1 MRFHIFIIA
10 AMGAMTLGFSPV
22 RAQISDNV
30 VKIGVIADM
39 TGPYSDIG
47 GMGMG
52 MVRAVELAVKDFGG
66 QILGKPVEVV
76 SANYLNKVDVA
87 ATKAREWYDVDKVDL
102 IIESSDSAAA
112 LAMLKI
118 ATEKKK
124 PIIFAGSVSTLLTG
138 RECAPYGIQWTYN
151 TYALA
156 AGTAGSLYHQGGDS
170 WYFITADYA
179 FGHSMQNDAT
189 SVVERSG
196 GKVLGSTAAPLG
208 TADFSSFLIQA
219 QASKAKVVGLANA
232 GKDLQNAIRQ
242 AAEFG
247 LTKNQTLAA
256 LLFYDSDIKG
266 LGLQTAQGLQFTTA
280 FYWDRTPASREFAK
294 RFFEVQKAM
303 PNQNQAAA
311 YSATMHYLRAIAA
324 TQTDAAQPVLHWMR
338 NTAINDVFAK
348 DGHIRAD
355 GQMVHDMFLA
365 EVKKPAESTGP
376 WDMVRIKGTIPAND
390 AYKPLAASECPLVK
404 GN

>member
-1 MRFHIFIIA
+1 MRLRNIIA
-10 AMGAMTLGFSPV
+10 VAGAAAALASGPAM
-22 RAQISDNV
+22 AQISDDV

-39 TGPYSDIG
+39 TGPYADIG
-47 GMGMG
+47 GMGV
-52 MVRAVELAVKDFGG
+52 VRAVELAVKDFGG
-66 QILGKPVEVV
+66 TVLGKPIEVV
-76 SANYLNKVDVA
+76 SANYLSKVDIA
-87 ATKAREWYDVDKVDL
+87 ASKAREWYDVDKVDL

-124 PIIFAGSVSTLLTG
+124 PIVFAGSVSAMLTG
-138 RECAPYGIQWTYN
+138 KECTPFGIQWTYN

-156 AGTAGSLYHQGGDS
+156 AGTAGSLDRQGGDS

-189 SVVERSG
+189 TVIEKSG
-196 GKVLGSTAAPLG
+196 GKVLGSTVAPLG

-232 GKDLQNAIRQ
+232 GKDLQNAIQQ

-266 LGLQTAQGLQFTTA
+266 LGLQAAQGLQFTTA
-280 FYWDRTPASREFAK
+280 FYWDRTPETREFAK

-303 PNQNQAAA
+303 PNQNQTAA
-311 YSATMHYLRAIAA
+311 YSATMHYLKAIAA
-324 TQTDAAQPVLHWMR
+324 TRTDASEPVLKWMR
-338 NTAINDVFAK
+338 DTPINDVFAK
-348 DGHIRAD
+348 DGHIRVD

-365 EVKKPAESTGP
+365 EVKKPSESTGT
-376 WDMVRIKGTIPAND
+376 WDMVRIKSTIPGNE
-390 AYKPLAASECPLVK
+390 AYKPLAASDCPLAK
-404 GN
+404 GS